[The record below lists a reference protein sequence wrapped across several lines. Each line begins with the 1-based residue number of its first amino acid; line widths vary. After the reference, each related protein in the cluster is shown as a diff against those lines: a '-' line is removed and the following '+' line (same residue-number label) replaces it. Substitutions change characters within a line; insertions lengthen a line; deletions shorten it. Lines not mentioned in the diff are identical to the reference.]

1 MKKMLLH
8 YRQNLGLKEI
18 QEIYQVVILTRLI
31 RDSRDEKK
39 KIITTK
45 FDFFVG
51 QLLIKYNFSKN

>member
-8 YRQNLGLKEI
+8 RQNLGLKEI

-45 FDFFVG
+45 FDFFG
-51 QLLIKYNFSKN
+51 RLLIKYNFSQN

>member
-45 FDFFVG
+45 FDFFG
-51 QLLIKYNFSKN
+51 RLLIKYNFSQN

>member
-8 YRQNLGLKEI
+8 YRKNLGLKEI

-39 KIITTK
+39 K
-45 FDFFVG
+45 D
-51 QLLIKYNFSKN
+51 YHN